1 MILGRTSAFQQIG
14 TPMRS
19 KFVSLLTVVGA
30 ITVLVLAGNT
40 VSLATTGKAILAGK
54 INTANKMTS
63 LTRTTPGT
71 GLQVKTAS
79 TANSPL
85 AVNGKGKVVNLN
97 ADKVDGFDGGTR
109 VLKWEY
115 TGAVGGTRNFVPVGL
130 TPGTYLLSYEVY
142 MTSYSGAVG
151 EGVNCYFFETSGTNH
166 YGGETN
172 TTRTALS
179 NPGLSGTTLMTQPSG
194 GNLALHCNVT
204 GAATWTAD
212 SVEPVRITAIPI
224 AGVTNKGVPSA
235 RLAARTTK

>member
-1 MILGRTSAFQQIG
+1 
-14 TPMRS
+14 MRS
-19 KFVSLLTVVGA
+19 KVSTLLTVIGA
-30 ITVLVLAGNT
+30 VTVLVLATNSI
-40 VSLATTGKAILAGK
+40 SLAATGKAFILGK
-54 INTANKMTS
+54 SNSANRITA
-63 LTRTTPGT
+63 LTRTTAGPALKVVT
-71 GLQVKTAS
+71 KS
-79 TANSPL
+79 SANPPL
-85 AVNGKGKVVNLN
+85 TVNGKGKVVNLN

-142 MTSYSGAVG
+142 MASYSGAVG
-151 EGVNCYFFETSGTNH
+151 EGVNCYFFETSGANH

-179 NPGLSGTTLMTQPSG
+179 DPGLSGSTLMTQPNG

-212 SVEPVRITAIPI
+212 TVEPVRITAIPI

-235 RLAARTTK
+235 RLAARTAK